1 LSFFFERVK
10 RDSSDLS
17 VITEKRAIVR
27 SSRLIVLIL
36 STVLFASAF
45 VLPAS
50 ATNSKGVLKWVDEKV
65 SFSTGGLR
73 IYATYRHPK
82 NDHIAF
88 AGVLL
93 IAGSGPT
100 DRNGNSTEEPGPVNT
115 LKTLADWLSLD
126 GVASLR
132 YDKLGSGKT
141 GLGSFASKPN
151 SIGVLPFEQESAA
164 ALKFLAAQKGI
175 DKQRL
180 GVFGHSEGAL
190 YALLLATG
198 HAGTVPPIHALGLFE
213 PLSLRYLDLISIQI
227 NGQLAAQVKSGDITK
242 KLSATVSSTMAS
254 AIARLRS
261 TGKVS
266 ANLPYGLSSVLS
278 PASATYLYQ
287 ADKFDPEN
295 LAASL
300 PARTPVLVTCSSA
313 DVQVTCSE
321 VSRIVSGLSTAK
333 ASTDLVRLSN
343 VDHVLKV
350 DPTGAATNYTKD
362 LPFSPLLR
370 AALKTF
376 VKTNLN

>member
-1 LSFFFERVK
+1 
-10 RDSSDLS
+10 
-17 VITEKRAIVR
+17 VR
-27 SSRLIVLIL
+27 SFRLLIL
-36 STVLFASAF
+36 FFATALFASVF

-50 ATNSKGVLKWVDEKV
+50 ASTSAKTLKWVDQKV
-65 SFSTGGLR
+65 SFSAGGLTV
-73 IYATYRHPK
+73 YATYRHPS
-82 NDHIAF
+82 NDHKAF

-100 DRNGNSTEEPGPVNT
+100 DRNGNSTEEPGPINT

-141 GLGSFASKPN
+141 GLGSFASKPD

-164 ALKFLAAQKGI
+164 ALRFLAAQKGI
-175 DKQRL
+175 NKQRL

-198 HAGTVPPIHALGLFE
+198 HAGTVPPIHALGLIE
-213 PLSLRYLDLISIQI
+213 PLSLRYLDLISVQI
-227 NGQLAAQVKSGDITK
+227 GGQLAAQVQSGAITK
-242 KLSATVSSTMAS
+242 KLSATVSSTTAS

-261 TGKVS
+261 TGKVA

-278 PASATYLYQ
+278 PSSATYLYQ
-287 ADKFDPEN
+287 ADKIDPET

-300 PARTPVLVTCSSA
+300 AAGTPVLVTCSSA
-313 DVQVTCSE
+313 DLQVTCSE
-321 VSRIVSGLSTAK
+321 VSRIVAGLSTAK
-333 ASTDLVRLSN
+333 AKTDLVKLNN

-350 DPTGAATNYTKD
+350 DPSGAATNYTRD
-362 LPFSPLLR
+362 FPFSPVLK

-376 VKTNLN
+376 VETNLK